1 MMCTLRLLLLSC
13 QLLASAAAA
22 AAATADVSSPSA
34 LPRRLIING
43 STISDPSTPTV
54 PLKLRGFNFWI
65 DLNSGVEPED
75 RAVSS
80 ILPGTNFARLVMVHW
95 QDTANGTDCYDAGG
109 SPATGY
115 LQQEC
120 LAMFDDA
127 IKWSTGAGLWTILTA
142 RAKGAGAAGTSST
155 AGILNSPKLT
165 AEMVAMW
172 GFLSARYASTPGIA
186 GYEVLSEPQILNATK
201 IHAFHVATCKA
212 VWAHDPRAACFIGAG
227 AYYNRCAPLLLP

>member
-1 MMCTLRLLLLSC
+1 M
-13 QLLASAAAA
+13 LAALTTVVAVLVGGFSGAAP
-22 AAATADVSSPSA
+22 SSVLPP
-34 LPRRLIING
+34 PRRLIING
-43 STISDPSTPTV
+43 SSISDPSTPTV

-65 DLNSGVEPED
+65 DLNSGIEPED

-109 SPATGY
+109 SPGTGY
-115 LQQEC
+115 LRQEC
-120 LAMFDDA
+120 LTMFDNA
-127 IKWSTGAGLWTILTA
+127 IKWSTGAGLWTVLTA

-155 AGILNSPKLT
+155 AGILNSPTLT

-172 GFLSARYASTPGIA
+172 GFLAARYASTPGIA
-186 GYEVLSEPQILNATK
+186 GYEVISEPQSLNATR

-212 VWAHDPRAACFIGAG
+212 VWAHDPRAACLIGAG
-227 AYYNRCAPLLLP
+227 AYYDRCVPLLLF